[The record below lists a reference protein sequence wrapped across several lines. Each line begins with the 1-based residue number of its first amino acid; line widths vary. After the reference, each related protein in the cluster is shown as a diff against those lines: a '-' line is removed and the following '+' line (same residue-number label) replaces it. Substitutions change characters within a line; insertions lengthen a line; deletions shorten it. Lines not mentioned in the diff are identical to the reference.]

1 MLLDWIKGT
10 FNGEEG
16 HRQKSSVQSNY
27 RLISVSGIL
36 LSNWKFEILPIW
48 QIGIL
53 HHERYMKYEIFI
65 WNVIRNM
72 KYDMKHEIWNISC
85 YEIT

>member
-16 HRQKSSVQSNY
+16 HRLKSSVQSNY

-53 HHERYMKYEIFI
+53 HHER
-65 WNVIRNM
+65 
-72 KYDMKHEIWNISC
+72 
-85 YEIT
+85 